1 MAVTWLVYRFL
12 GPRRWPTPWCS
23 ACGSKTEGPT
33 RSKHITAVSLETFRG
48 SDGAS
53 TVRAP
58 RVGPIAG
65 TSRAPE

>member
-33 RSKHITAVSLETFRG
+33 VAAFPLVLHCPNDQPPPLIFHCPGPTCRPHRG
-48 SDGAS
+48 NI
-53 TVRAP
+53 P
-58 RVGPIAG
+58 R
-65 TSRAPE
+65 T